1 MDNMK
6 LIVSEIDGIITDGT
20 MFIDELGNVPFK
32 NFNVE
37 DFDSINKLKKDCN
50 FVFLS
55 DDNRVSYNECR
66 RRNIPFYWA
75 KQKSKVDI
83 LLDIMRRYNVSPEET
98 IYLGSK
104 ASDIGCM
111 RLVPLSFCPEGS
123 SKLLASIGSKLET
136 GPGKGVITEL
146 YFYYFFNK
154 KNL

>member
-1 MDNMK
+1 MTKIK

-20 MFIDELGNVPFK
+20 MFIDELGNIPYK
-32 NFNVE
+32 NFCME
-37 DFDSINKLKKDCN
+37 DFDSINKLKKECN

-55 DDNRVSYNECR
+55 DDNRISYNDCR
-66 RRNIPFYWA
+66 RRNIPFYWS
-75 KQKSKVDI
+75 KQKNKRDI

-104 ASDIGCM
+104 ASDIECM
-111 RLVPLSFCPEGS
+111 KLVPLSFCPKSS

-136 GPGKGVITEL
+136 SPGKGVITEL

-154 KNL
+154 NNL